1 MKTKLLTICLLLV
14 TSQVFADMISL
25 YKLNSK
31 DTVFVSERCAANALA
46 ISIMLSKTNNKNAEQ
61 SYKKNY
67 EDWVSIGMELLTN
80 KKVYDSEG
88 EVLNHVINNV
98 LDLQKQISTDMDKF
112 YISGGKALSG
122 YVADDMDVCNKSLN
136 NIRSQYNN

>member
-98 LDLQKQISTDMDKF
+98 LDLQKQISKDMDKF